1 MLLAEQ
7 HSEGAASVLLAVN
20 KVVTN
25 DSAHFCPKEDHI

>member
-1 MLLAEQ
+1 MPNNTF
-7 HSEGAASVLLAVN
+7 EGADRILRAVN

>member
-1 MLLAEQ
+1 MPNNTF
-7 HSEGAASVLLAVN
+7 EGAASILIAVN

>member
-1 MLLAEQ
+1 MPNNIL
-7 HSEGAASVLLAVN
+7 EGAASILIAVN

>member
-1 MLLAEQ
+1 MPNNTF
-7 HSEGAASVLLAVN
+7 EGADSILTAVN